1 VVSGYSLELSLFKR
15 VWITSLRIVSIKL
28 VMVLFSCKAQL
39 SKTSLTSGFKYIVT
53 LGLFVAILVLLMILL
68 MILYFIHIG

>member
-1 VVSGYSLELSLFKR
+1 MVSGYSLELSLFKR

-39 SKTSLTSGFKYIVT
+39 SSVALTSAFRYIVT
-53 LGLFVAILVLLMILL
+53 LGFLVAILILS
-68 MILYFIHIG
+68 IDSIYYLY